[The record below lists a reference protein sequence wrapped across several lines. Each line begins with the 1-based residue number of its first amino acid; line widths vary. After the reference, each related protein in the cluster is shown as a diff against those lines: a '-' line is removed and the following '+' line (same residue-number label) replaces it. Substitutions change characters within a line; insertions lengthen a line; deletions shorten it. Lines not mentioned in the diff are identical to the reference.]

1 MPFQFHCPQGHLLEA
16 TEAQMGQQ
24 SQCPLCGSVFLIPQ
38 VPQPQAAAA
47 PPPPAPAPK
56 PEPAP
61 APPPAAAAPPPPS
74 APLEPRIVR
83 IPCPKGHLLE
93 TPSDMFGQQA
103 LCPYCNT
110 QFELLYES
118 SLEYQEEQVLAKQR
132 REEEINQLWVKW
144 TIRAAIFVGVMFFCM
159 FLYAMVIKPWLFPPP
174 GVPTDPATTEPAAAA
189 APMESPA
196 VPPATTPEK

>member
-1 MPFQFHCPQGHLLEA
+1 MPFQFYCPQGHLLEGHESQ
-16 TEAQMGQQ
+16 TGQQ
-24 SQCPLCGSVFLIPQ
+24 SQCPLCGAIFLIPQ

-47 PPPPAPAPK
+47 APAPPAPAPP

-61 APPPAAAAPPPPS
+61 APPPPAASAPAAPSPPA

-118 SLEYQEEQVLAKQR
+118 SIEYQEEQVAAKQR

-144 TIRAAIFVGVMFFCM
+144 TIRAAIFVGVMFFGM
-159 FLYAMVIKPWLFPPP
+159 FVYAMWIKPWLFPPP
-174 GVPTDPATTEPAAAA
+174 GSPTEPPAATTEPAMTDAAT
-189 APMESPA
+189 
-196 VPPATTPEK
+196 PPAEK